1 MNDEY
6 TPTMDEVRT
15 AYKAGGG
22 YRWPERGEQFDRA
35 IAAHDREVAA
45 LAWDKGYSEAVD
57 FERGWLHAV
66 KHGETV
72 PSKPENPYRDPA
84 TQRPMSCATCGC
96 DPRYPTAAHIV
107 DCKIQEDQ

>member
-1 MNDEY
+1 MTTIDHQQADEY

-22 YRWPERGEQFDRA
+22 YRWPERGEQFNRWL
-35 IAAHDREVAA
+35 AAHDRELAA

-66 KHGETV
+66 KSGGTV
-72 PSKPENPYRDPA
+72 PPKPTNPYLL
-84 TQRPMSCATCGC
+84 
-96 DPRYPTAAHIV
+96 
-107 DCKIQEDQ
+107 KEDQ